1 MNFIEKILQEVYNTD
16 IQFPNSLKNIKPK
29 VQRFF
34 AYGDLNLLK
43 KTSIAVIGSRNC
55 SEYGKKIAKKL
66 TSELVANDIVIV
78 SGMARG
84 IDSVAHETCL
94 EFGGKTIAVLGSG
107 FKNIYPKENT
117 ELFYKIIDNGGL
129 VISEFSLEEPV
140 QMKNFPKRNR
150 IISGLSDGVLVVE
163 AAYRSGTSITV
174 RNAITQGKKI
184 FCIPNSIGNK
194 NSYGTIELAKKGA
207 IMVTSAEDILKG
219 IGIVPRQNNKA
230 LDIIN
235 RKKRHNISFKNESYR
250 SIYNELKVH
259 ECMDSEELTAIT
271 GINIVLVN
279 QILTDME
286 LDGIIENIK
295 INKYK
300 LKDEY
305 CE

>member
-235 RKKRHNISFKNESYR
+235 RKKKHNISFKNESYR

>member
-55 SEYGKKIAKKL
+55 SEYGKIIAKKL

-235 RKKRHNISFKNESYR
+235 RKKKHNISFKNESYR

-300 LKDEY
+300 LRDEY

>member
-150 IISGLSDGVLVVE
+150 IISGLSDGLPL
-163 AAYRSGTSITV
+163 AAYIFFEAIGLVASPPNPYTVSVGNATSPPFLMASTAFLISFVSILLSITL
-174 RNAITQGKKI
+174 
-184 FCIPNSIGNK
+184 
-194 NSYGTIELAKKGA
+194 Y
-207 IMVTSAEDILKG
+207 TSVI
-219 IGIVPRQNNKA
+219 IVY
-230 LDIIN
+230 II
-235 RKKRHNISFKNESYR
+235 S
-250 SIYNELKVH
+250 L
-259 ECMDSEELTAIT
+259 L
-271 GINIVLVN
+271 
-279 QILTDME
+279 
-286 LDGIIENIK
+286 NIK
-295 INKYK
+295 SY
-300 LKDEY
+300 LF
-305 CE
+305 